1 MELQEPPKKT
11 EQSKKGMNFLT
22 DLEEER
28 DLSSVVQ
35 LDDSEKP
42 PYQNFLTLSLW
53 KRKSVSKIWPSTTL
67 AWSPLHSI

>member
-42 PYQNFLTLSLW
+42 PYQNFLTLSL
-53 KRKSVSKIWPSTTL
+53 
-67 AWSPLHSI
+67 